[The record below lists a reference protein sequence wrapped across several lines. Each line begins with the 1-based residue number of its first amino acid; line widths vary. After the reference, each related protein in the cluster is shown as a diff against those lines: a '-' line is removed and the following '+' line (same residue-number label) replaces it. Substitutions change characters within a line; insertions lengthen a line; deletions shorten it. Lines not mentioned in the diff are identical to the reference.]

1 MRIDTTS
8 DIRGLLEE
16 NIKLST
22 EILRSTERT
31 RKYMRWAQAMAFIRV
46 LIIVI
51 PLILAVLYIP
61 PFLSQLNK
69 IFGNL
74 YGGDQSNILNQ
85 LKNLNG
91 GGLDLKVIEDLLGG
105 QKK

>member
-8 DIRGLLEE
+8 DIRELLEE
-16 NIKLST
+16 NIKLSK

-31 RKYMRWAQAMAFIRV
+31 RKYMRRAQAMALVKV

-69 IFGNL
+69 TLGNL
-74 YGGDQSNILNQ
+74 YGSDQSNILNQ
-85 LKNLNG
+85 LK
-91 GGLDLKVIEDLLGG
+91 GLDGSGIDLNTLKNFFQN

>member
-1 MRIDTTS
+1 
-8 DIRGLLEE
+8 
-16 NIKLST
+16 
-22 EILRSTERT
+22 
-31 RKYMRWAQAMAFIRV
+31 MRWAQAMAFIRV

-91 GGLDLKVIEDLLGG
+91 GGLDLKVLVDLLGG